1 MYIFETSWEVCNRVG
16 GIYAVLSTRAAS
28 MQRIAKD
35 KVFFFGPDIERM
47 FGGTPSPYFTET
59 KSLLPTWQKQAEKA
73 GLRLRI
79 GRWEVPG
86 RPIAILLDSREMMAQ
101 KDEIYAHAWEKYE
114 VKSHAAYGDYDESS
128 MFGHYAGMA
137 MESLYRYLVKGQESR
152 VKSQR
157 SKVKRSRLWLIST
170 NGKLH
175 LAFST

>member
-73 GLRLRI
+73 GLHLRI
-79 GRWEVPG
+79 GRQEAEYIRADEVHEHAAERHQQHAEPG
-86 RPIAILLDSREMMAQ
+86 RHP
-101 KDEIYAHAWEKYE
+101 
-114 VKSHAAYGDYDESS
+114 
-128 MFGHYAGMA
+128 
-137 MESLYRYLVKGQESR
+137 
-152 VKSQR
+152 
-157 SKVKRSRLWLIST
+157 
-170 NGKLH
+170 GKALG
-175 LAFST
+175 